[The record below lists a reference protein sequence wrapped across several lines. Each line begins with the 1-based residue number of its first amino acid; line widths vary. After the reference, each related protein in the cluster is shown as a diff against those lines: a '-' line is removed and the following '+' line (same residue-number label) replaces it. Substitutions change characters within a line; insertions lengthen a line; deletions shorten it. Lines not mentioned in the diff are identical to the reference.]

1 MRMSLTQRSPS
12 LWRLWVNLS
21 LADGWLSRTIRPRIT
36 WQVLPDPDSFKQERL
51 CGTFWDRYQPGLVQ
65 LWEDL
70 WTYQVSFA
78 SSLRFKVDSRS
89 CQYFDWTIGWLP
101 WACSQTVCW
110 DVQPLRNLHQ
120 FCWRLSPVLHL
131 HTDLF
136 TLRCGYQK
144 SDLIQNKVAS
154 LFKFVQ
160 IFWSRALRRRWIRKS
175 LRDSWVVSI
184 Q

>member
-51 CGTFWDRYQPGLVQ
+51 CGRSKYPSQARLDLKLTPEAVNILTGLFV
-65 LWEDL
+65 
-70 WTYQVSFA
+70 
-78 SSLRFKVDSRS
+78 
-89 CQYFDWTIGWLP
+89 GWLP
-101 WACSQTVCW
+101 WASSQTVCW

-120 FCWRLSPVLHL
+120 FCWRLSPVLH
-131 HTDLF
+131 TDLF
-136 TLRCGYQK
+136 TLRCDYQK

-154 LFKFVQ
+154 LFKYDIKSDILEQSTQKKMNKEKSSGLLGGQYPINSFEHEYTLLY
-160 IFWSRALRRRWIRKS
+160 FRW
-175 LRDSWVVSI
+175 
-184 Q
+184 